1 MIPGTVKKVLAGGSQ
16 AYREIVREYGPM
28 VRVQLFSHLK
38 DHHAVED
45 LSQEVFVAA
54 YWALES
60 YDPARDFRTWIGGIA
75 KNKLMSHLRKQYSQK
90 NRANVLTVDI
100 HELMLPD
107 LDGCNPDAEAVT
119 AQLLTCVG
127 KHPEKDRQL
136 IDARYFEEESV
147 TSIAE
152 RLRTTVSAISSN
164 LYRIRAQLRQCIE
177 ESISL

>member
-1 MIPGTVKKVLAGGSQ
+1 MSHQIVKRVLAGDQQ

-60 YDPARDFRTWIGGIA
+60 YDPERDFRTWIAGIA

-90 NRANVLTVDI
+90 NSVNVLTVDI
-100 HELMLPD
+100 HEIMLPD
-107 LDGCNPDAEAVT
+107 LDGCNPNAEAVT
-119 AQLLTCVG
+119 EQLLTCIG
-127 KHPEKDRQL
+127 KHTEKDRQL
-136 IDARYFEEESV
+136 IDARYFAEESV
-147 TSIAE
+147 NAIAA
-152 RLRTTVSAISSN
+152 RLRSTVSAISSN